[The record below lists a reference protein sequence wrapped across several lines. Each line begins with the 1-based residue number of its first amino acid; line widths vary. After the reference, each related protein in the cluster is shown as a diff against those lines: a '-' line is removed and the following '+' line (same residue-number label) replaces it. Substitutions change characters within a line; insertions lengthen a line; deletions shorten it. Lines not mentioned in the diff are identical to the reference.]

1 MMSTSAFQPGQSI
14 PIATVP
20 NLRDL
25 GGWPTP
31 TGKVRGGLLYRSAEF
46 SGLVGDDLS
55 AFGILGIRSVYDFR
69 TEPERA
75 AQPNVVPAGVEYVV
89 LDILADST
97 NAAPAQILKVLGDPK
112 GAQELLGG
120 NKAAAMFETGYR
132 EIVSLP
138 SALTGYRHFFTDIG
152 EKEHRPAVFHCTTGK
167 DRTGWGAAAL
177 LLLLGVSEED
187 VYQDYLLTNEQLL
200 PAMQPMIDHFKS
212 IGGDPDLLT
221 PVLGVAKPYLAAGIT
236 EMQSKFG
243 TIDGYF
249 SEGLGLDAATI
260 ENLKTTFVE
269 VT

>member
-1 MMSTSAFQPGQSI
+1 MMPTNAFQPGQNI
-14 PIATVP
+14 PIPTIP

-25 GGWPTP
+25 GGWATP
-31 TGKVRGGLLYRSAEF
+31 TGKVRRGLLYRSAEF
-46 SGLVGDDLS
+46 SKLAGEDAA
-55 AFGILGIRSVYDFR
+55 AFGTLGIRSVYDFR

-120 NKAAAMFETGYR
+120 NKAAAMFEAGYR
-132 EIVSLP
+132 EIVSLS
-138 SALTGYRHFFTDIG
+138 SALTGYRQFFTDIG
-152 EKEHRPAVFHCTTGK
+152 KKEHRPAVFHCTTGK

-177 LLLLGVSEED
+177 LLLLGVGEED
-187 VYQDYLLTNEQLL
+187 VYRDYLLTNALL
-200 PAMQPMIDHFKS
+200 PAMQPMIEKFTS

-236 EMQSKFG
+236 EMQTKFG

-249 SEGLGLDAATI
+249 SAGLGLDRATI
-260 ENLKTTFVE
+260 ENLKTTYVE

>member
-1 MMSTSAFQPGQSI
+1 MPTNAFQPGQNI
-14 PIATVP
+14 PIPTIP

-25 GGWPTP
+25 GGWATP
-31 TGKVRGGLLYRSAEF
+31 TGKVRRGLLYRSAEF
-46 SGLVGDDLS
+46 SKLAGEDAA
-55 AFGILGIRSVYDFR
+55 AFGTLGIRSVYDFR

-120 NKAAAMFETGYR
+120 NKAAAMFEAGYR
-132 EIVSLP
+132 EIVSLS
-138 SALTGYRHFFTDIG
+138 SALTGYRQFFTDIG
-152 EKEHRPAVFHCTTGK
+152 KKEHRPAVFHCTTGK

-177 LLLLGVSEED
+177 LLLLGVGEED
-187 VYQDYLLTNEQLL
+187 VYRDYLLTNALL
-200 PAMQPMIDHFKS
+200 PAMQPMIEKFTS

-249 SEGLGLDAATI
+249 SAGLGLDTATI
-260 ENLKTTFVE
+260 ESLKTTYVE

>member
-1 MMSTSAFQPGQSI
+1 MMPTNAFQPGQNI
-14 PIATVP
+14 PIPTIP

-25 GGWPTP
+25 GGWATP
-31 TGKVRGGLLYRSAEF
+31 TGKVRRGLLYRSAEF
-46 SGLVGDDLS
+46 SKLAGEDAA
-55 AFGILGIRSVYDFR
+55 AFGTLGIRSVYDFR

-120 NKAAAMFETGYR
+120 NKAAAMFEAGYR
-132 EIVSLP
+132 EIVSLS
-138 SALTGYRHFFTDIG
+138 SALTGYRQFFTDIG
-152 EKEHRPAVFHCTTGK
+152 KKEHRPAVFHCTTGK

-177 LLLLGVSEED
+177 LLLLGVGEED
-187 VYQDYLLTNEQLL
+187 VYRDYLLTNALL
-200 PAMQPMIDHFKS
+200 PAMQPMIEKFTS

-249 SEGLGLDAATI
+249 SAGLGLDTATI
-260 ENLKTTFVE
+260 ESLKTTYVE